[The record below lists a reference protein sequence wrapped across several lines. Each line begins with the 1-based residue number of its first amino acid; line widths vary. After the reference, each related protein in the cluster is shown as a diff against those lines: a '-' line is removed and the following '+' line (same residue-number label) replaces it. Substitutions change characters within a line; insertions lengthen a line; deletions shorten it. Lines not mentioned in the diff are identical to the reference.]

1 MASATGESGAFAGY
15 NDFLEEVAE
24 AENRGSNMLI
34 NNEKYSSDSVPI
46 ESLDAERRMTVEIR
60 RDLFHR
66 FVSDLDFLPYDHL
79 RVSPLPPSGIIKAV
93 PEGGRRRQLPFMG
106 CGPVHRPGK
115 VIPSGPDF
123 APVEN
128 IFNDLDP
135 QETATVGCPYQPGHP
150 PLRSLST
157 ADRP

>member
-1 MASATGESGAFAGY
+1 
-15 NDFLEEVAE
+15 
-24 AENRGSNMLI
+24 MLI
-34 NNEKYSSDSVPI
+34 NNEKYSSDSIPI
-46 ESLDAERRMTVEIR
+46 ALRDAERRMTAETR
-60 RDLFHR
+60 RGLFHR

-79 RVSPLPPSGIIKAV
+79 RVSPFPSSGIIEVV
-93 PEGGRRRQLPFMG
+93 PEGGRRRQLPLMG

-115 VIPSGPDF
+115 VMPSGPDF

-128 IFNDLDP
+128 IFNDPDP
-135 QETATVGCPYQPGHP
+135 QETATVSRPYQPGHP